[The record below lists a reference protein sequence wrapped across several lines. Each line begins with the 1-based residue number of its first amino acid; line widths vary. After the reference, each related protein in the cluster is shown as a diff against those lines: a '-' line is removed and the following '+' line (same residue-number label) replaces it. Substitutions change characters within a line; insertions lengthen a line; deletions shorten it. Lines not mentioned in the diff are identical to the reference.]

1 MGRVKTA
8 LQVMLVMICASF
20 LMWVDVFVSA
30 ESVLDPDSSRSEKWC
45 SPPSATSPPA
55 SSSSPVYSSPSPS
68 SSSSSPV
75 SPSSPSS
82 PTNSPSPTSSS
93 SPVSSSPSSPSYS
106 SPTYSPTPTSAS
118 PVSSSPSSPSYNS
131 PTYSSP
137 SPSSSSPVSAS
148 PRSPSYSS
156 PTYSPSPTS
165 SSSPVSASPS
175 SPSYSSPTY
184 SPPSGPSSSSP
195 ANGSPSSGSSPVTP
209 SSSPTFPGPA
219 AAPLPSSPSTTYPTT
234 PSSPNCPP
242 LASWFTSPDAGSPSW
257 WDDQLAAED
266 RQQAV
271 PTVAAGMK
279 NKNTAREAQQGSNAD
294 TLVGQEKLGIPDFAG
309 SPLTPLIPGPASSAE
324 PGTCTYWSSHTSSI
338 PSILEGTIASL
349 ISLFDIATG
358 TTQLPFASGTTLVQG
373 LTNTRPDAYGALMRQ
388 GSAALINSYHFSN
401 FAYTPQQVRESFNG
415 ALYSEQAAAVQA
427 VQFENANRGYDVR
440 NMAP

>member
-8 LQVMLVMICASF
+8 FQVMLVMICASF
-20 LMWVDVFVSA
+20 LMWVGVFVSA
-30 ESVLDPDSSRSEKWC
+30 ESVLDPHSSRSEKWC
-45 SPPSATSPPA
+45 SPPSTTSPPA

-82 PTNSPSPTSSS
+82 PTYSPSPTSSS

-106 SPTYSPTPTSAS
+106 SPTYYPTPTSAS

-148 PRSPSYSS
+148 PTSPSFSS

-165 SSSPVSASPS
+165 SPSPVSASPS

-184 SPPSGPSSSSP
+184 SPPSRPSSSSP
-195 ANGSPSSGSSPVTP
+195 ANGSPSSGSSPETP

-242 LASWFTSPDAGSPSW
+242 LASWFTSPDAGFPSW
-257 WDDQLAAED
+257 WNDQLAAED

-271 PTVAAGMK
+271 STVSSGMK
-279 NKNTAREAQQGSNAD
+279 KKNTREAQPGSNAD
-294 TLVGQEKLGIPDFAG
+294 LLVGQEKLSIPDFAG
-309 SPLTPLIPGPASSAE
+309 SPLTPLIPGPASSTE

-373 LTNTRPDAYGALMRQ
+373 LTNTRPDAYGSLMRQ

-427 VQFENANRGYDVR
+427 VQFENANRGYNVR